1 MSDPSRLT
9 AARAREA
16 LASGRLTAE
25 ALARDCLARIETRDP
40 QVRAWSHVDPALVL
54 AQARECDRAGR
65 PGKLHGLPV
74 GIKDIILTR
83 DMPTQYN
90 SPLYRGFA
98 PAMDAA
104 CVTLLR
110 AAGGVILGKTDTVEF
125 AATGRKALTCNP
137 HDLARTPGG
146 SSSGSAAAVAD
157 FHVPLALATQTGGST
172 IRPAS
177 FCGIHAMKPSWNIV
191 SLEGVRRYAVSLD
204 TLGWYG
210 RSSADLALLLDVFDA
225 EPAHQAPVA
234 LRGARIA
241 LCRTPFWDRAGP
253 DTQAAMQQAE
263 ARLASAGAI
272 LGALELPPEFAD
284 LYRLQ
289 MLLMRTEGRGSFL
302 AEYRTDHDRLHPE
315 FRAQVEN
322 TDRTTRAELARAYDQ
337 AAACRASFDALAARF
352 DAVLT
357 PSTIGPA
364 PLGLANTGDH
374 LFNASWT
381 LLHVPCINL
390 PYFQGEDGLPLG
402 LTLTGPRFSDRRLLA
417 VAESMDALF
426 DQDRGLA

>member
-1 MSDPSRLT
+1 MTDPSRLSAT
-9 AARAREA
+9 EA
-16 LASGRLTAE
+16 VALLAGGDLTAE
-25 ALARDCLARIETRDP
+25 ALARACLDRVLARDP
-40 QVRAWSHVDPALVL
+40 AVRAWTHLDPALVL

-65 PGKLHGLPV
+65 PGPLHGLPV
-74 GIKDIILTR
+74 GIKDVILTR

-98 PAMDAA
+98 PALDGS
-104 CVTLLR
+104 CVALLR
-110 AAGGVILGKTDTVEF
+110 AAGAVIFGKTDTVEF
-125 AATGRKALTCNP
+125 AATGRRALSRNP

-177 FCGIHAMKPSWNIV
+177 FCGLHAMKPSWNIV

-210 RSSADLALLLDVFDA
+210 RSSADLALLQDVFDP
-225 EPAHQAPVA
+225 EPADQPAVA

-241 LCRTPFWDRAGP
+241 LCRTPFWDRAAP
-253 DTQAAMQQAE
+253 DTRAAMRQAQVRLE
-263 ARLASAGAI
+263 AAGAV
-272 LGALELPPEFAD
+272 LSELDLPPAFAD
-284 LYRLQ
+284 LPRLQ

-302 AEYRTDHDRLHPE
+302 AEYRTDRERLHPD

-322 TDRTTRAELARAYDQ
+322 ADRTSRAELARAYDQ
-337 AAACRASFDALAARF
+337 AAACRAGFDALAAPF
-352 DAVLT
+352 DAL
-357 PSTIGPA
+357 
-364 PLGLANTGDH
+364 

-390 PYFQGEDGLPLG
+390 PYFQAANGLPLG

-417 VAESMDALF
+417 VAQAMDALF
-426 DQDRGLA
+426 GQDRGPA